1 MSEVN
6 KRSEIRLEVG
16 LDKSGLPVDIQCFA
30 VDSKQGLQQTDCKG
44 MILSLFDRNTK
55 DTLKIDLWTKDMEVM
70 EMDRFVYQMVR
81 SLADTYYR
89 ATNNADLANE
99 MQRFAQYFGEKTEII
114 PPANY

>member
-1 MSEVN
+1 
-6 KRSEIRLEVG
+6 
-16 LDKSGLPVDIQCFA
+16 
-30 VDSKQGLQQTDCKG
+30 
-44 MILSLFDRNTK
+44 
-55 DTLKIDLWTKDMEVM
+55 VM

-114 PPANY
+114 PPSNY